1 LKQLPLLALLP
12 ALACGGK
19 PAVPGVSHD
28 EVVFGMTTPLSGPAA
43 LYGAVSRGAT
53 AWAEEVNAQ
62 GGVHGR
68 RIRIV
73 VKDDGYIPGRA
84 VANVAD
90 MKGRVFAVLGMIGTA
105 SLDATKAF
113 LAEEGVPN
121 IAFSGNPRVFER
133 APPELRRF
141 VFGFYPDY
149 QSDGRLLA
157 RVARDRAGA
166 RRLAV
171 FYQNDDFGKDG
182 LLGVK
187 QEIAAEPDVL
197 LAAEVPYEVQDRDMR
212 LHALKLKESRADA
225 VVLYGINSAAAN
237 VVKEMARAGYRPRLF
252 GAFTLSDR
260 LLMFR
265 LLGELWEGAHFTAG
279 WPLAGESP
287 EVDGTLAA
295 VVARDPELRG
305 REHTAVVGVLQV
317 MAAVEGLRRAGR
329 GLTRESFVAALES
342 GGEMALL
349 GLRVHFGEGR
359 HHGRNS
365 LRLLQAER
373 SGDGSFRVVSDFQD
387 FPPVF

>member
-1 LKQLPLLALLP
+1 VKKGALLALLP
-12 ALACGGK
+12 ALACAGK
-19 PAVPGVSHD
+19 TSVPGLSDD

-43 LYGAVSRGAT
+43 VYAAVSRGAA
-53 AWAEEVNAQ
+53 AWAEEVNAK

-68 RIRIV
+68 RIRLV

-84 VANVAD
+84 VANVTD
-90 MKGRVFAVLGMIGTA
+90 MKDRVFAVLGMVGTA
-105 SLDATKAF
+105 CLDATKVV
-113 LAEEGVPN
+113 LADAGIPN
-121 IAFSGNPRVFER
+121 LAFSGNPRVFER
-133 APPELRRF
+133 APPEIRRL

-157 RVARDRAGA
+157 REAKERVGA

-187 QEIAAEPDVL
+187 QELAAEPGVL
-197 LAAEVPYEVQDRDMR
+197 LAAEVAYEVQDRDMS
-212 LHALKLKESRADA
+212 LHALKLKASGADV

-252 GAFTLSDR
+252 GAFTLADR

-287 EVDGTLAA
+287 EVDQALAA
-295 VVARDPELRG
+295 VVGRDPDLRG

-317 MAAVEGLRRAGR
+317 MAASEGLRRAGR
-329 GLTRESFVAALES
+329 DLTRESFVAALES

-349 GLRVHFGEGR
+349 GLRVHFGPAR
-359 HHGRNS
+359 HHGRNA
-365 LRLLQAER
+365 LRLLQAEG
-373 SGDGSFRVVSDFQD
+373 SEDGSFRVVSDFQD